1 MAHRLLNDLLWGF
14 CMLEQVPIV
23 WSVNGLMK
31 RVIVQILPADGPASA
46 RSLESFDEI
55 HARQEV
61 IPIDG
66 IDHRSSGT
74 GLNEHGQ
81 NESGPVADSG
91 IRVEAVV
98 SAERAR
104 TIVDTVLN
112 VNELT
117 DVDSF
122 ERMIELLIQR
132 ELASDDSGQLFHRV
146 MSTVEKTL
154 VEKAFIEC
162 GQVQTRTAE
171 RLGVNR
177 NTIHKKLVK
186 HELLDP
192 DDEEIEAAE
201 EEHIEKRR
209 CD

>member
-1 MAHRLLNDLLWGF
+1 
-14 CMLEQVPIV
+14 
-23 WSVNGLMK
+23 MK
-31 RVIVQILPADGPASA
+31 RVIVQILPLDGPVAA
-46 RSLESFDEI
+46 CSLDSSDEL
-55 HARQEV
+55 HSPQEV

-66 IDHRSSGT
+66 GDRQS
-74 GLNEHGQ
+74 HG
-81 NESGPVADSG
+81 NESNSSTESGSNKDSG

-104 TIVDTVLN
+104 SVIDTVLN
-112 VNELT
+112 VNELS

-122 ERMIELLIQR
+122 DRMIDLLIQR
-132 ELASDDSGQLFHRV
+132 ELDSDDSEQLFHRI
-146 MSTVEKTL
+146 MSSVEKTL

-192 DDEEIEAAE
+192 EDEEIGSAE
-201 EEHIEKRR
+201 EELIEKRR
-209 CD
+209 CV